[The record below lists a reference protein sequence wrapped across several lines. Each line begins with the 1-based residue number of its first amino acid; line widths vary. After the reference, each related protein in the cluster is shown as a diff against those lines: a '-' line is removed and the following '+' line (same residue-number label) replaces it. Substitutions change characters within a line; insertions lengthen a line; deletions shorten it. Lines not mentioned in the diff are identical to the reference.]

1 MKFNTMYVS
10 KWVDGN
16 PADVRVIETPSYT
29 LHSMVAGDACD
40 RIAEIGRYC
49 RANDIHSVVLCPG
62 FTHSMVAEVSK
73 EVGISIAVAASRSD
87 GPGSAVSAE
96 IRNEVKKEL
105 KQ

>member
-10 KWVDGN
+10 KWTDGD
-16 PADVRVIETPSYT
+16 PSDVRVIETSSYS
-29 LHSMVAGDACD
+29 LHSMVAGDSCD

-62 FTHSMVAEVSK
+62 FTHAMVAQVSM
-73 EVGISIAVAASRSD
+73 EVGSDVAVAASQSD
-87 GPGSAVSAE
+87 GPGSSISTRV
-96 IRNEVKKEL
+96 RNEVKKGL